1 MPNEVMKRMIETQYY
16 PFIPRDEIAAKCRFK
31 LNKEDLVSVGGPITA
46 LASELGKLAI
56 NPSSNEGLYR
66 CVFPNGVSGTL
77 AQAKDGSGYLGAII
91 NNGIVGQARWIPAQG
106 SATTIPINPATIA
119 IAITLVGINKK
130 LDDIKQTQNDILN
143 FLESEKESTLKGS
156 VNALFEIMNDYRY
169 NFDNVTWKNGKFVI
183 ASDIKTKAESSI
195 IFYRDNIRSEMNKR
209 NTIHSNQQAQKIIKE
224 VQDKFKCYQL
234 STYLYAYASF
244 VEVVLGDNYNSEYL
258 DKVSERIEDNS
269 FQYYKDYTECYDMLS
284 KYSSSSVG
292 TAALKGLG
300 SASKSVGNVIAK
312 IPIIRKG
319 PVDEVLIAAGD
330 SAKKLS
336 SQNSEKA
343 LHEFSDKQGAGVYL
357 FVENIETIN
366 TMNNQAIEMMF
377 DQDTIYVCT

>member
-1 MPNEVMKRMIETQYY
+1 MKRNRRRIIVGRE
-16 PFIPRDEIAAKCRFK
+16 DKSA
-31 LNKEDLVSVGGPITA
+31 LNSVGGTIAA
-46 LASELGKLAI
+46 LASELGKLRI

-66 CVFPNGVSGTL
+66 CIFPNGISGTL
-77 AQAKDGSGYLGAII
+77 AQAKDGSGYLGTIM
-91 NNGIVGQARWIPAQG
+91 NNGIVGQARWIPANG
-106 SATTIPINPATIA
+106 SATTIPINPAIIA

-143 FLESEKESTLKGS
+143 FLENDKESKLKGS
-156 VNALFEIMNDYRY
+156 VNALFEIMNDYRFNYY
-169 NFDNVTWKNGKFVI
+169 NMTWKNGKFVI

-195 IFYRDNIRSEMNKR
+195 IFYRGIIKDEMDKR
-209 NTIHSNQQAQKIIKE
+209 NAIHSNQQAQKIINK
-224 VQDKFKCYQL
+224 VQQNFKRYQL
-234 STYLYAYASF
+234 SIYLYAYAAF

-284 KYSSSSVG
+284 KYSGSSVG
-292 TAALKGLG
+292 TAALNGLG

-343 LHEFSDKQGAGVYL
+343 LHEFSDKQGTGVYL
-357 FVENIETIN
+357 FVESIETIN

-377 DQDTIYVCT
+377 DQDTIYVCN

>member
-1 MPNEVMKRMIETQYY
+1 
-16 PFIPRDEIAAKCRFK
+16 
-31 LNKEDLVSVGGPITA
+31 
-46 LASELGKLAI
+46 
-56 NPSSNEGLYR
+56 
-66 CVFPNGVSGTL
+66 
-77 AQAKDGSGYLGAII
+77 
-91 NNGIVGQARWIPAQG
+91 
-106 SATTIPINPATIA
+106 
-119 IAITLVGINKK
+119 
-130 LDDIKQTQNDILN
+130 
-143 FLESEKESTLKGS
+143 
-156 VNALFEIMNDYRY
+156 
-169 NFDNVTWKNGKFVI
+169 
-183 ASDIKTKAESSI
+183 
-195 IFYRDNIRSEMNKR
+195 MNKR
-209 NTIHSNQQAQKIIKE
+209 NTIHSNQQAQKIINE

-292 TAALKGLG
+292 TAALNGLG

-357 FVENIETIN
+357 FVENIETGVYLFVENIETIN

>member
-1 MPNEVMKRMIETQYY
+1 MPNEKMERMIETQYY
-16 PFIPRDEIAAKCRFK
+16 PFIQRDEIAAKCRFK
-31 LNKEDLVSVGGPITA
+31 LKKEDLVSVGGPITA
-46 LASELGKLAI
+46 LASELGKLVI

-66 CVFPNGVSGTL
+66 CVFPDGVSGTL
-77 AQAKDGSGYLGAII
+77 AQAKDGSGYLGTIL
-91 NNGIVGQARWIPAQG
+91 NNGIVGQARWIPAKG

-143 FLESEKESTLKGS
+143 FLESDKESKLKGS
-156 VNALFEIMNDYRY
+156 VNALFEIMNDYRF
-169 NFDNVTWKNGKFVI
+169 NFDNMTWKNGKFVI

-209 NTIHSNQQAQKIIKE
+209 NAIHSNQQAQKIINE

-292 TAALKGLG
+292 TAALNGLG

>member
-1 MPNEVMKRMIETQYY
+1 MPNEKMERMIETQYY

-31 LNKEDLVSVGGPITA
+31 LKKEDLVSVGGPIAA

-66 CVFPNGVSGTL
+66 CVFPDGVSGTL

-143 FLESEKESTLKGS
+143 FLESDKESKLKGS
-156 VNALFEIMNDYRY
+156 VNALFEIMNDYRF
-169 NFDNVTWKNGKFVI
+169 NFDNMTWKNGKFVI

-209 NTIHSNQQAQKIIKE
+209 NTIHSNQQAQKIINE

-269 FQYYKDYTECYDMLS
+269 FQYYKDYTECCFRG
-284 KYSSSSVG
+284 SVCE
-292 TAALKGLG
+292 
-300 SASKSVGNVIAK
+300 S
-312 IPIIRKG
+312 
-319 PVDEVLIAAGD
+319 
-330 SAKKLS
+330 
-336 SQNSEKA
+336 
-343 LHEFSDKQGAGVYL
+343 L
-357 FVENIETIN
+357 F
-366 TMNNQAIEMMF
+366 QF
-377 DQDTIYVCT
+377 